1 MSVYCSRL
9 VGCRVIEE
17 MTKKDRLFYYA
28 NDDEIKRGDTA
39 DIYLFRT
46 KEILERKGLADKEVV
61 VEVTTGE
68 LPGGIGW
75 GILCGVGEVARLLEG
90 LPINVYCM
98 REGSLFHSRDC
109 RGIRAPVLIVEGP
122 FSKFVLYDTSMLG
135 LICQASGI
143 ATRTARLRKIIGD
156 KSLLSFGIR
165 RMHPAISPLID
176 YAAYVGTADGVSGV
190 AGGRLVGIEPSGTI
204 PHTLILLFFNEFGS
218 QVDAWKAFDEIIPSD
233 VPRVALCDTLYDEK
247 IESLMAAEALGK
259 RLAMVR
265 LDTIGSR
272 RGNMPDI
279 VREVRHELD
288 LRGYNHVK
296 IMVSG
301 GLNEQSVKELAQVAD
316 GFGVGTYISN
326 SPTIDLS
333 FDIVE
338 IEGKPISKRG
348 KTSGKKQVYRCTNC
362 YKDLTAPFDEHPTC
376 TDCQKEMEP
385 LLLPLIK
392 DGKIVGKLPSA
403 QQIREF
409 VGRQLGKVSL

>member
-1 MSVYCSRL
+1 
-9 VGCRVIEE
+9 

-28 NDDEIKRGDTA
+28 DDDEIRRGDTA

-46 KEILERKGLADKEVV
+46 KELLEQKGLADKKVV

-68 LPGGIGW
+68 LPGGIEW
-75 GILCGVGEVARLLEG
+75 GVLCGVSEVARLLEG

-98 REGSLFHSRDC
+98 REGTIFHSRDC
-109 RGIRAPVLIVEGP
+109 QGIRAPVLVVDGA

-135 LICQASGI
+135 LLCQSSGI
-143 ATRTARLRKIIGD
+143 ATRTARLRKIVGQ
-156 KSLLSFGIR
+156 KLLFSFGIR

-176 YAAYVGTADGVSGV
+176 YAAYIGTADGVSGV

-204 PHTLILLFFNEFGS
+204 PHTLILMFFDAFGS
-218 QVDAWKAFDEIIPSD
+218 QVDAWKAFDEIMPPN

-288 LRGYNHVK
+288 LRGYDHVK

-301 GLNEQSVKELAQVAD
+301 GLNEQSVGELAQLAD

-326 SPTIDLS
+326 SPTVDLS

-338 IEGKPISKRG
+338 IEGKPITKRG
-348 KTSGKKQVYRCTNC
+348 KISGKKQVYRCMDCFT
-362 YKDLTAPFDEHPTC
+362 DLTSSFGEAPICPN
-376 TDCQKEMEP
+376 CQTRMEP

-392 DGKIVGKLPSA
+392 DGKVVGKLPNA
-403 QQIREF
+403 KEIRKYVEK
-409 VGRQLGKVSL
+409 QLEKVSL

>member
-1 MSVYCSRL
+1 M
-9 VGCRVIEE
+9 
-17 MTKKDRLFYYA
+17 FYYA
-28 NDDEIKRGDTA
+28 DDDEIKRGDTA

-46 KEILERKGLADKEVV
+46 KEILERRGLADRRVV

-90 LPINVYCM
+90 LPIDVYCM
-98 REGSLFHSRDC
+98 REGTIFHSRD
-109 RGIRAPVLIVEGP
+109 RQGIRAPVLVVEGA

-143 ATRTARLRKIIGD
+143 ATRTARLRKIVGH
-156 KSLLSFGIR
+156 KLLFSYGIR
-165 RMHPAISPLID
+165 RMHPAMSPLID
-176 YAAYVGTADGVSGV
+176 YAAYIGTADGVSGV
-190 AGGRLVGIEPSGTI
+190 AGGRLIGIEPSGTI

-218 QVDAWKAFDEIIPSD
+218 QVDAWKAFDEIMPRD

-259 RLAMVR
+259 RLTMVR
-265 LDTIGSR
+265 LDTISSR

-288 LRGYNHVK
+288 LRGHNHVK

-301 GLNEQSVKELAQVAD
+301 GLNEQSVGELAQLAD

-338 IEGKPISKRG
+338 IEGEPISKRG
-348 KTSGKKQVYRCTNC
+348 KTSGKKQVYRCMNC
-362 YKDLTAPFDEHPTC
+362 YTDLAAPFGEPPICPTC
-376 TDCQKEMEP
+376 QRKMEP

-403 QQIREF
+403 QEIREH
-409 VGRQLGKVSL
+409 VGKQLEKVSL